1 MKKLLL
7 STLLIGSI
15 LAASELKNLLNDN
28 YNHLF
33 DLELQKSL
41 SESNYNSLSW
51 VSPIVLSF
59 QRSWN
64 TQVEGT
70 TNPLN
75 RYSISINQPIFK
87 SGGIYYGIKFAKA
100 NYNLSK
106 ISIIKK
112 RNELIAK
119 AVELLYRI
127 KKTKLVI
134 AKLKLQVK
142 NSDIE
147 INSRQELYSAGVSSS
162 IDLDTA
168 LAKKDEA
175 QLALLD
181 MQTNLQ
187 ELKSA
192 FAKISNKNPDRLKL
206 PKLSLVDRDRF
217 IANNLDI
224 DLANAKANT
233 KEYAYKATRS
243 RYLPTVSVSASYTKV
258 SKAQPF
264 TKDKFANYSLQVSM
278 PISVNMGNDLERAK
292 LDSLISKV
300 EAKTKMQDAK
310 IDYKSVAKKLA
321 IIDKRV
327 AVANKEAKIYKR
339 LANSTNRLYKAGQ
352 RSKNDVAL
360 LRNSYKMKKLDA
372 QIYALDKQIELLK
385 LYSKM
390 R

>member
-1 MKKLLL
+1 MKNILL
-7 STLLIGSI
+7 STLLVVST
-15 LAASELKNLLNDN
+15 LSSSELKNLLNDN
-28 YNHLF
+28 YKHLF
-33 DLELQKSL
+33 NLELQKSM

-119 AVELLYRI
+119 AIELLYRI

-134 AKLKLQVK
+134 AKLKLQIK
-142 NSDIE
+142 NSNIE
-147 INSRQELYSAGVSSS
+147 IKTKQELYSAGVSSS

-175 QLALLD
+175 QLSLLD
-181 MQTNLQ
+181 MQTNLE

-192 FAKISNKNPDRLKL
+192 FKKISSKNPDLLKL
-206 PKLSLVDRDRF
+206 PKLKLLNKDRF
-217 IANNLDI
+217 INNNLDI
-224 DLANAKANT
+224 DLANAKANS

-243 RYLPTVSVSASYTKV
+243 KYLPTVSVSASYTKV

-264 TKDKFANYSLQVSM
+264 MKDKFANYSLQVSM
-278 PISVNMGNDLERAK
+278 PISINMSNDLERAK
-292 LDSLISKV
+292 LDSLIAKV
-300 EAKTKMQDAK
+300 EAKTKKEDAK
-310 IDYKSVAKKLA
+310 IDYKSVSKKLS
-321 IIDKRV
+321 IIDKRL
-327 AVANKEAKIYKR
+327 AVANKEAKIYRR
-339 LANSTNRLYKAGQ
+339 LLNSTNRLFKAGQ
-352 RSKNDVAL
+352 KSKNDVFL

>member
-1 MKKLLL
+1 MKRLLL
-7 STLLIGSI
+7 STLLVGST
-15 LAASELKNLLNDN
+15 LTGSELENLLNDN

-75 RYSISINQPIFK
+75 RYTISISQPIFK

-106 ISIIKK
+106 ISVLKK
-112 RNELIAK
+112 KKELIAK

-127 KKTKLVI
+127 KKTKLAI
-134 AKLKLQVK
+134 AKLKLQIK

-147 INSRQELYSAGVSSS
+147 IKSKEELYNAGMSSS
-162 IDLDTA
+162 IELDTA

-175 QLALLD
+175 LIALLD

-187 ELKSA
+187 ELKGA
-192 FAKISNKNPDRLKL
+192 FAKISYKNPDRLKL
-206 PKLSLVDRDRF
+206 PKLKMVAKSRF
-217 IANNLDI
+217 LSNNLDI
-224 DLANAKANT
+224 DLAKAKANA
-233 KEYAYKATRS
+233 KEYAYKATKS
-243 RYLPTVSVSASYTKV
+243 KYLPTVTVNASYTKV

-264 TKDKFANYSLQVSM
+264 TKDKYANYSLQISM
-278 PISVNMGNDLERAK
+278 PISVNMGNDIEKAK
-292 LDSLISKV
+292 LDSLIAKV
-300 EAKTKMQDAK
+300 EAKTKYKDST
-310 IDYKSVAKKLA
+310 IDYSVISKKLS
-321 IIDKRV
+321 IISRRV
-327 AVANKEAKIYKR
+327 ALANKEARIYKR
-339 LANSTNRLYKAGQ
+339 LLKSTKNLYKAGQ
-352 RSKNDVAL
+352 KSKNDVTL